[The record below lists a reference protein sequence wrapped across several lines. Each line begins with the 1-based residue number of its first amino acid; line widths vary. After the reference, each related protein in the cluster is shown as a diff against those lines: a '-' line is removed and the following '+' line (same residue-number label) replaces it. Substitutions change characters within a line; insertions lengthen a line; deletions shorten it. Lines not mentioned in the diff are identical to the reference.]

1 MNSLAPFSRFGH
13 RAQVPHNNDKTQKL
27 CVPPVGVN
35 TAAVVEPTFDCCQ
48 KYNAA
53 LGQIPTDCRVHTGF
67 ITGKRLHP
75 QQR

>member
-1 MNSLAPFSRFGH
+1 MNSLAPFSRS
-13 RAQVPHNNDKTQKL
+13 VSVLKCLNNDKTQKL

-35 TAAVVEPTFDCCQ
+35 TAAVVEPTFDCRQ

-53 LGQIPTDCRVHTGF
+53 LGQIATDTGF